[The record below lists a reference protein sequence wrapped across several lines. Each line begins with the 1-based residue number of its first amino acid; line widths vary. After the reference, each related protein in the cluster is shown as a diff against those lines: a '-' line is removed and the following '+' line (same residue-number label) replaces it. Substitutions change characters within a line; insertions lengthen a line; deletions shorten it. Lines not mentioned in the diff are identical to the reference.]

1 MHLHPKPILDDQIW
15 FGPYVHVKFSV
26 IEIIFSV
33 NFHLFSKLF
42 FILNTQNQLKC
53 KILGIRGKSQKKRAT
68 SFMDS
73 SKVRWVFNCVAILQI
88 LKNNNIC
95 KQTKFENARTKMLA
109 VNSRMGSKLLLRIIW
124 FFARLLTAS
133 LRS

>member
-26 IEIIFSV
+26 SEIIFSV

-53 KILGIRGKSQKKRAT
+53 KILGIRGKSQKKGR
-68 SFMDS
+68 
-73 SKVRWVFNCVAILQI
+73 
-88 LKNNNIC
+88 
-95 KQTKFENARTKMLA
+95 
-109 VNSRMGSKLLLRIIW
+109 
-124 FFARLLTAS
+124 RLLWILPKYVESSIAS
-133 LRS
+133 QFCKF